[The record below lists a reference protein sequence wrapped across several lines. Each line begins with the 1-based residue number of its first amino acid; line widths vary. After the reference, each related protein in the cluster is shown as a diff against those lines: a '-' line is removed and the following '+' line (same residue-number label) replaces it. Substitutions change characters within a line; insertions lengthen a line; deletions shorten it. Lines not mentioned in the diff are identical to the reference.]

1 MHPVRLQRCE
11 ANGVACLQSGDR
23 RVLTAAAE
31 IVRKGLAKVTLL
43 GDPDVVSQDADRLG
57 VDLSGVNVIDHM
69 VCTSHLP
76 PNRLVACISS
86 ITCSPGMHVN

>member
-1 MHPVRLQRCE
+1 M
-11 ANGVACLQSGDR
+11 QSGDR

-31 IVRKGLAKVTLL
+31 IQRKGLAKVTLL

-69 VCTSHLP
+69 V
-76 PNRLVACISS
+76 R
-86 ITCSPGMHVN
+86 